1 MSIEKEVK
9 TKDIEN
15 IFKKI
20 IAENFSEG
28 ECHLGIE
35 GFVDSKWTRPEKDL
49 STSYYSQNIRKTE

>member
-9 TKDIEN
+9 TKDI
-15 IFKKI
+15 
-20 IAENFSEG
+20 ENFSEG